1 MRSVV
6 SLRRLL
12 PFFSPHSRR
21 RGKGREVSD
30 MSGETGREREDLNKW
45 QGLEH
50 EFRVGISS
58 ESPELY
64 RYARFYHVD
73 EVIHAL
79 ENYTFFDG
87 ERAVSTK
94 LCRRNDGFLRN
105 GSRIYICTG
114 GHLEIA
120 TPECKNA
127 FEVLKYDKASEIYM
141 QIGVEEANKKY
152 KKMRRGSREASIQ
165 AWKAN
170 VELDKRYSRGT
181 HESYVVERKR
191 YVGKEHLF
199 IPFLVLRKIFFGAG
213 GFIAERE
220 GIVYVIS
227 PKAMVARRVF
237 TESPSQWPILSS
249 RDEPLTTK
257 DKYRV
262 HVTSGEG
269 VRSEVTRL
277 LNNAITSYVLSA
289 IEAGKIR
296 HVEDI
301 WNPLQTF
308 KDISANISGDW
319 WIRLRNGRKVSA
331 LEYLE
336 SYYLEPIEELFEERE
351 ASYWDKYALNTFKR
365 LCEKF
370 HQGLIEDK
378 YVVRR
383 VEWVLKLWVITH
395 EIDEF
400 EYKCSP
406 RGKFDYRS
414 MYLMDEKLEKQIAAS
429 FDFTN
434 LCDYDLYERVA
445 DKIGVERILTDED
458 IAEALLFPPK
468 NSRAELRMRLA
479 SEFKNAAV
487 GWNKITMKREPKV
500 QIELTRPGT
509 EEYALLFERY
519 PELARMPNAMV
530 VFLREGRGRGGEPSR
545 QILVRLLAEED
556 EISGWEEEIIREI
569 RSRISRNPYL
579 DYLLYANNKTYR
591 FDELDGW
598 NEETIQRKIEEIKRS
613 EGCEEDEE
621 DEEEDAEGSE
631 EGCIFTRE
639 RATRVSRS
647 ESVSQHED
655 EDESEEDEE
664 QQRRSGGGS
673 SSSGSSGGR
682 VGRSAGGYSGLRR
695 WLGRTMSI

>member
-1 MRSVV
+1 MTRD
-6 SLRRLL
+6 
-12 PFFSPHSRR
+12 RR
-21 RGKGREVSD
+21 RRKDRMEK
-30 MSGETGREREDLNKW
+30 EDLNRW
-45 QGLEH
+45 QGIEH

-79 ENYTFFDG
+79 ENYEFFDG
-87 ERAVSTK
+87 ERAVCTRI
-94 LCRRNDGFLRN
+94 CRRNDGFLRN

-120 TPECKNA
+120 TPECRNA

-152 KKMRRGSREASIQ
+152 RIGERKIKNAHIQ
-165 AWKAN
+165 CWKAN

-181 HESYVVERKR
+181 HESYIIERKR
-191 YVGKEHLF
+191 FVGKEHLF

-220 GIVYVIS
+220 GIIYVIS

-269 VRSEVTRL
+269 LRCEVTRL
-277 LNNAITSYVLSA
+277 LNNAITSYVLDA
-289 IEAGKIR
+289 IESGKIR
-296 HVEDI
+296 HVDDI

-308 KDISANISGDW
+308 KEISSNISGEW
-319 WIRLRNGRKVSA
+319 RIKLRNGRKVSA
-331 LEYLE
+331 LDYIE
-336 SYYLEPIEELFEERE
+336 SHYLEPIESLFEERE
-351 ASYWDKYALNTFKR
+351 VSYWDKYALDTFKR

-370 HQGLIEDK
+370 RQGLIEDK
-378 YVVRR
+378 YVIRR
-383 VEWVLKLWVITH
+383 VEWVLKWYVVMH
-395 EIDEF
+395 EIEEF

-406 RGKFDYRS
+406 RSKFDYRN
-414 MYLMDEKLEKQIAAS
+414 MYIMSERLEKQIAAS

-445 DKIGVERILTDED
+445 DRIGVERILTDED
-458 IAEALLFPPK
+458 IGEALLFPPK

-479 SEFKNAAV
+479 KEFKGAAV
-487 GWNKITMKREPKV
+487 NWNKITMKREPKV

-509 EEYALLFERY
+509 EEYAMLFERY

-530 VFLREGRGRGGEPSR
+530 VFLREEHGGREPSR
-545 QILVRLLAEED
+545 QVLVRLLTNEED
-556 EISGWEEEIIREI
+556 ITGWEEEIIREI

-579 DYLLYANNKTYR
+579 DYLLYANNRTYR

-598 NEETIQRKIEEIKRS
+598 NEETIRRKVEEIK
-613 EGCEEDEE
+613 
-621 DEEEDAEGSE
+621 
-631 EGCIFTRE
+631 
-639 RATRVSRS
+639 
-647 ESVSQHED
+647 
-655 EDESEEDEE
+655 ESEQNDEALM
-664 QQRRSGGGS
+664 RSD
-673 SSSGSSGGR
+673 
-682 VGRSAGGYSGLRR
+682 
-695 WLGRTMSI
+695 